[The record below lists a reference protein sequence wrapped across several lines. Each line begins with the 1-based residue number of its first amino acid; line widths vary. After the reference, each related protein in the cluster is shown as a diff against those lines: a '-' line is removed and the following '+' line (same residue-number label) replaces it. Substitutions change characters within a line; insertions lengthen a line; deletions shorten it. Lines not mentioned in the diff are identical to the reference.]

1 MKNIKPYLLGSCIC
15 ASAIVLTLTGI
26 FYQKTVYSGRSF
38 HAIQEP
44 PVSATMLAI
53 KDGSLLT
60 PFMPECCVSSAHINT
75 LHQLSFVDSSMLKIE
90 PLEKHP
96 LEFTRVGEDYFKD
109 AVFIGD
115 SRTAGIEL
123 YAGFK
128 DTTFYATTSLNI
140 FDFDKRKLNIDGNKM
155 TIKEAL
161 SEHQFKKIY
170 IMIGIN
176 DVGISTVDTFY
187 NTYSEVVKEI
197 MRLQPEAIIFIEANL
212 HVTEKKSSADKNIN
226 NENIEIRNKKIASLA
241 DGERIFYIDVND
253 SSLCDEDGNLLEEYT
268 WDQVHLEAKYYP
280 IWKQFI
286 MEHGI
291 VLPDSK

>member
-1 MKNIKPYLLGSCIC
+1 MKNIKPYLLGSFIC
-15 ASAIVLTLTGI
+15 ASALLMTAVGI
-26 FYQKTVYSGRSF
+26 FYQHTVYAGRSF
-38 HAIQEP
+38 DFIKEP
-44 PVSATMLAI
+44 PVSAGMLAI

-60 PFMPECCVSSAHINT
+60 PFVPEMGVASVCMNYFDDTTFI
-75 LHQLSFVDSSMLKIE
+75 DSSMFEIE
-90 PLEKHP
+90 QWEEPP
-96 LEFTRVGEDYFKD
+96 IEFTKVGENYFRD

-123 YAGFK
+123 YAGFEN
-128 DTTFYATTSLNI
+128 TTFFAATSLNI
-140 FDFDKRKLNIDGNKM
+140 FDFDKRKININGTKM
-155 TIKEAL
+155 TIKDAL
-161 SEHQFKKIY
+161 SQYQFSKVY
-170 IMIGIN
+170 LMIGIN

-197 MRLQPEAIIFIEANL
+197 QRLQPDAIIFIEANL
-212 HVTEKKSSADKNIN
+212 HVTKTKSNADRTIN
-226 NENIEIRNKKIASLA
+226 NENIEARNQRIASLA

-253 SSLCDEDGNLLEEYT
+253 STLCDEDGNLLEEYT

-291 VLPDSK
+291 VLPSSK